1 VDTQLQQLLTTILQF
16 FTAPLFH
23 IGDTAIS
30 LSLTVGVLIALFVIV
45 FLARIFKDFLRSQL
59 LVRLGMDEGNR
70 AAISTIVS
78 YSAGTVGFIIVLQSI
93 GLNLASL
100 VLVAG
105 GLGVG
110 IGFGLQDL
118 TKNFVSG
125 LTLLIERK
133 IKVGDFV
140 EFEGL
145 SGHVKEISIRSTLV
159 RTLDGSDV
167 IVPNSFLVEN
177 RLVNWSYD
185 NYAGRVRIPVR
196 VEFDTDPLLVTEIL
210 ARVAYNEPDVVHT
223 YPPEVLFRGFG
234 DSSLQF
240 ELWVWINRIDLEP
253 QIKSSLYFRINRELR
268 LNDIKVPFVQT
279 EMWLK
284 NPEELMTYGS
294 KVEHVLKMRSLETQ
308 NLEARQISKGTPESP
323 LYLRDMLRQIAY
335 FQNFSDLELRQL
347 IEVGYRRNIKA
358 GEILFREDDPGDD
371 FYIILSGS
379 LDVKLIKLDKQLATL
394 KMGDFVGE
402 LALMLDIPRTA
413 TVEALEDTTL
423 FAVNRNGFTKLLQ
436 IYPNL
441 AELVAREL
449 CKRQEELALTQKQLR
464 QLGLTDTPED
474 SKNLMLWVRQR
485 LSNLFGL

>member
-1 VDTQLQQLLTTILQF
+1 VDIQLQQLLTAILQF

-23 IGDTAIS
+23 IGDTAVS
-30 LSLTVGVLIALFVIV
+30 LSLTFGVLIALFVIV
-45 FLARIFKDFLRSQL
+45 FLVSVFKNFLRSQL
-59 LVRLGMDEGNR
+59 LVKLGMDEGNR
-70 AAISTIVS
+70 AAIATIVS

-100 VLVAG
+100 ALVAG

-110 IGFGLQDL
+110 IGFGLQDV

-145 SGHVKEISIRSTLV
+145 SGYVKEISIRSTLV
-159 RTLDGSDV
+159 HTLDGSDV
-167 IVPNSFLVEN
+167 IVPNSFLAEN

-185 NYAGRVRIPVR
+185 NYTGRVRIPVR

-210 ARVAYNEPDVVHT
+210 ARVAYNEPGVVHT

-240 ELWVWINRIDLEP
+240 ELWVWIDRIDLEP
-253 QIKSSLYFRINRELR
+253 QIKSSLYFRINRDLR
-268 LNDIKVPFVQT
+268 LNNIKVPFVQT

-284 NPEELMTYGS
+284 NPEELMAYGR
-294 KVEHVLKMRSLETQ
+294 KVEDVLRMR
-308 NLEARQISKGTPESP
+308 NLEAQRVESQPESP
-323 LYLRDMLRQIAY
+323 RYLRDMLRQIAY

-358 GEILFREDDPGDD
+358 GEILFREDEPGDD

-379 LDVKLIKLDKQLATL
+379 LDVKLLKLDKQLATL

-441 AELVAREL
+441 AELIAREL

-464 QLGLTDTPED
+464 QLGLADAPED

-485 LSNLFGL
+485 LSSLFSL

>member
-1 VDTQLQQLLTTILQF
+1 MDHQLQQLLTTILQF

-30 LSLTVGVLIALFVIV
+30 LSLTVGVLIALFVVV
-45 FLARIFKDFLRSQL
+45 FLVRVFKDFLRSQL
-59 LVRLGMDEGNR
+59 LVKLGMDEGNR
-70 AAISTIVS
+70 AAIATIVS
-78 YSAGTVGFIIVLQSI
+78 YSAGTIGFIIVLQSI

-100 VLVAG
+100 ILVAG

-159 RTLDGSDV
+159 RTLDGSDA

-185 NYAGRVRIPVR
+185 NYTGRVRIPVR

-210 ARVAYNEPDVVHT
+210 ARVAHSEPDVVHT

-234 DSSLQF
+234 DSSLLF

-268 LNDIKVPFVQT
+268 LNNIRVPFVQT

-284 NPEELMTYGS
+284 NPEELMAYGS
-294 KVEHVLKMRSLETQ
+294 KVESVLKMRSMEAQ
-308 NLEARQISKGTPESP
+308 NPEARISEGKPEPP
-323 LYLRDMLRQIAY
+323 LHLRDMLRQIAY
-335 FQNFSDLELRQL
+335 FQNFSDLELRKL
-347 IEVGYRRNIKA
+347 IEVGYRKNIKV

-379 LDVKLIKLDKQLATL
+379 LDVKLLKLDKQLATL

-413 TVEALEDTTL
+413 TVEAIEDTTL

-441 AELVAREL
+441 AELIAREL

-464 QLGLTDTPED
+464 QLGLADAPED
-474 SKNLMLWVRQR
+474 SHNLMHWVRQR
-485 LSNLFGL
+485 LSSLFGGV